1 MLFCSQIFIS
11 VQKVIAVAQF
21 MDITAVVLKISI
33 WQPTC
38 LRVNSILIFA
48 SIAISSLFVAFAVYC
63 YFEDFDSS
71 EIDIS
76 DDYGDL
82 DEVNS
87 ILIFASIA
95 ISALF
100 VAFAVYCY
108 FEDFDSSEID
118 ISEDYGDLDEIYD
131 ETERSKFVED
141 PIFGAIPHEA
151 APPYAALDKDG
162 ARAQLRGYMQDEVEQ
177 SGRRAPPSGDEFR
190 KGKPPPFKL
199 PV

>member
-1 MLFCSQIFIS
+1 MPYCPWLAASDGAMFD
-11 VQKVIAVAQF
+11 AARRYRH
-21 MDITAVVLKISI
+21 DA
-33 WQPTC
+33 
-38 LRVNSILIFA
+38 NLIRT
-48 SIAISSLFVAFAVYC
+48 IIYSSN
-63 YFEDFDSS
+63 
-71 EIDIS
+71 
-76 DDYGDL
+76 DDEMRLPQRSTRIRGQ
-82 DEVNS
+82 VNS

-118 ISEDYGDLDEIYD
+118 ISDDYGDLDEIYD